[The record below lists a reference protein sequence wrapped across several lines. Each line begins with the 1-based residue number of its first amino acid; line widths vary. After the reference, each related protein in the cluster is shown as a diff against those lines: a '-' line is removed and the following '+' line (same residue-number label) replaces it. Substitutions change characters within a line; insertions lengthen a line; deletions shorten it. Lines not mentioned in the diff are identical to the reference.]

1 MRRSTF
7 ITERQN
13 KTTTDL
19 TNSRRQN
26 QIKEV
31 KEVKDN
37 DTFNLR
43 KFNNLNIDINKIL
56 RTINILFDFKNFQK
70 YKLQPLEK
78 VSFISYFI

>member
-1 MRRSTF
+1 MRRTTF

-78 VSFISYFI
+78 VSFISYYI

>member
-1 MRRSTF
+1 MRRTTF

-19 TNSRRQN
+19 INSRRQN
-26 QIKEV
+26 QV

>member
-26 QIKEV
+26 QV

-78 VSFISYFI
+78 VSFIFY

>member
-56 RTINILFDFKNFQK
+56 RTINILFDFKNLQK

-78 VSFISYFI
+78 VSFIFY

>member
-1 MRRSTF
+1 MRRTTF

-19 TNSRRQN
+19 INSRRQN
-26 QIKEV
+26 QV

-78 VSFISYFI
+78 VSFISYYI

>member
-1 MRRSTF
+1 MKRTTF

-78 VSFISYFI
+78 VSFISYYI

>member
-1 MRRSTF
+1 MRRTTF

-26 QIKEV
+26 QV

-78 VSFISYFI
+78 VSFISYYI

>member
-13 KTTTDL
+13 KTTIDL

-78 VSFISYFI
+78 VSFIFY

>member
-1 MRRSTF
+1 MRRTTF

-78 VSFISYFI
+78 VSFIFYLI

>member
-1 MRRSTF
+1 MRRTTF

-26 QIKEV
+26 QV

-78 VSFISYFI
+78 VSFIFYYI

>member
-78 VSFISYFI
+78 VSFIFY

>member
-1 MRRSTF
+1 MRRTTF

-26 QIKEV
+26 QV

-78 VSFISYFI
+78 VSFIFY

>member
-1 MRRSTF
+1 MKRTTF

-26 QIKEV
+26 QV

-78 VSFISYFI
+78 VSFISYYI

>member
-78 VSFISYFI
+78 VSFISYYI

>member
-1 MRRSTF
+1 MRRTTF

-26 QIKEV
+26 QV

-78 VSFISYFI
+78 VSFISYYV

>member
-26 QIKEV
+26 QV

-78 VSFISYFI
+78 VSFISYYI

>member
-1 MRRSTF
+1 MRRTTF

-26 QIKEV
+26 QV

-70 YKLQPLEK
+70 YKLQLLEK
-78 VSFISYFI
+78 VSFISYYI

>member
-1 MRRSTF
+1 MRRTTF

-19 TNSRRQN
+19 INSRRQN
-26 QIKEV
+26 QV
-31 KEVKDN
+31 KEVKVN

>member
-1 MRRSTF
+1 MRRTTF

-19 TNSRRQN
+19 KNSRRQN
-26 QIKEV
+26 QV

-78 VSFISYFI
+78 VSFIFYYI

>member
-1 MRRSTF
+1 MRRTTF

-26 QIKEV
+26 QV

>member
-1 MRRSTF
+1 MRRTTF

-19 TNSRRQN
+19 KNSRRQN
-26 QIKEV
+26 QV

-78 VSFISYFI
+78 VSFISYYI

>member
-1 MRRSTF
+1 MRRTTF

-26 QIKEV
+26 QV

-78 VSFISYFI
+78 VSFIFYFI